1 MYAYFSSPKYFNN
14 SVSFNQ
20 INGIWGSRLSGNPET
35 QTKTLKSRKMMR
47 NNQVCERSINAS
59 TDLRY
64 FCKINDMMLVYFAV
78 SPRGNSSKTS
88 GWNVSFFFADLVFF
102 HPHHDIY
109 TIYNIRNVDIIWIW
123 LLIFRIINSIIWAH
137 GYRFYWYIDKFC
149 YLFVF

>member
-64 FCKINDMMLVYFAV
+64 FCKINDMMLVYFVA

-88 GWNVSFFFADLVFF
+88 G
-102 HPHHDIY
+102 
-109 TIYNIRNVDIIWIW
+109 
-123 LLIFRIINSIIWAH
+123 
-137 GYRFYWYIDKFC
+137 
-149 YLFVF
+149 